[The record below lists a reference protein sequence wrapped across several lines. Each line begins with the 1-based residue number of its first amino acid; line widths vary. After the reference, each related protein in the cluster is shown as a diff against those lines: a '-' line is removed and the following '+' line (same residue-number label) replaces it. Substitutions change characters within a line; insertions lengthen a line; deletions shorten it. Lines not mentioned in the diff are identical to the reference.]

1 MGNHHARAQAD
12 RLKRADTLIENRK
25 NLITH
30 ARRNIRVHTETV
42 RRGAALLSAIKRKEE
57 YAGLEQAID
66 ATANWL
72 TAVVEYNNEFD
83 HHDLQEAEDAMVDAR
98 AALTQEQQV
107 IFESEIIPLQQQY
120 FRAMVNRRYNVEQ
133 LERFERE
140 LQEINDEVNTERIQI
155 ALSQG
160 LVDDKPGE
168 SIINQMITDPLMRE
182 EILKKYLK
190 SPAGEA
196 WRARGNRRKT
206 RRKRKKRKR
215 VKKRRKSR
223 KH

>member
-1 MGNHHARAQAD
+1 MGNRHARAQVD

-30 ARRNIRVHTETV
+30 ARRNIRVYTETV

-72 TAVVEYNNEFD
+72 TAMAEYNEVD
-83 HHDLQEAEDAMVDAR
+83 HRDLQEAEDAMGDAR
-98 AALTQEQQV
+98 VALTQEQQQ
-107 IFESEIIPLQQQY
+107 IFAREIIPLQQQY

-133 LERFERE
+133 MERFERE
-140 LQEINDEVNTERIQI
+140 LQEINDEANAERIQI

-160 LVDDKPGE
+160 LVDDAPGT

-182 EILKKYLK
+182 EMLKKYLK

>member
-1 MGNHHARAQAD
+1 M
-12 RLKRADTLIENRK
+12 
-25 NLITH
+25 
-30 ARRNIRVHTETV
+30 
-42 RRGAALLSAIKRKEE
+42 
-57 YAGLEQAID
+57 
-66 ATANWL
+66 
-72 TAVVEYNNEFD
+72 
-83 HHDLQEAEDAMVDAR
+83 
-98 AALTQEQQV
+98 